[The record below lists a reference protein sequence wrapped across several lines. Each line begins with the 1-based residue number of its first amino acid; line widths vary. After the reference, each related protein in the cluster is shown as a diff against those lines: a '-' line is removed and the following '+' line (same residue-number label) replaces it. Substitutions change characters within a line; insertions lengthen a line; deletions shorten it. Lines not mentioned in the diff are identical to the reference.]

1 MRARTFSLSLLALVL
16 VTACAAPA
24 ASPTI
29 PASPTPKPL
38 ATITITA
45 PKAGATVA
53 IGDVIVTYDVSD
65 VTLVPA
71 ASAQKPEDYHLHA
84 AMDMDTSVWIGTG
97 VPVPAANQNPYPT
110 RLIHT
115 AAKTVTFTTVAAGE
129 HTVTVWLSLAS
140 HVSVKPPVSATVK
153 FTVK

>member
-1 MRARTFSLSLLALVL
+1 MQTRTLSLSLLAVVL

-24 ASPTI
+24 
-29 PASPTPKPL
+29 ASPTPKPL

-45 PKAGATVA
+45 PKAGVTVST
-53 IGDVIVTYDVSD
+53 GDIVVTYEVSD

-84 AMDMDTSVWIGTG
+84 AMDMDTSTWIGTG
-97 VPVPAANQNPYPT
+97 IAVLSGTQNPTPS
-110 RLIHT
+110 RLMHT
-115 AAKTVTFTTVAAGE
+115 AAKTVTFPAVAAGE

-140 HVSVKPPVSATVK
+140 HVSVRPPVSATVK

>member
-1 MRARTFSLSLLALVL
+1 MQARTLSVSLLSVVL

-24 ASPTI
+24 ASPT
-29 PASPTPKPL
+29 PKPL
-38 ATITITA
+38 STITISA
-45 PKAGATVA
+45 PKAGATVST
-53 IGDVIVTYDVSD
+53 GDVVVTYDVSD
-65 VTLVPA
+65 VALVPA

-84 AMDMDTSVWIGTG
+84 AMDVDTSQWIGTG
-97 VPVPAANQNPYPT
+97 VPVPAASANPNPS

-115 AAKTVTFTTVAAGE
+115 AAKTVTFTNVAAGE

-140 HVSVKPPVSATVK
+140 HVSVRPSVSATVK

>member
-1 MRARTFSLSLLALVL
+1 MRTSVVTLSLLAVAL

-24 ASPTI
+24 
-29 PASPTPKPL
+29 ASPTPKPL

-45 PKAGATVA
+45 PKAGATVSA
-53 IGDVIVTYDVSD
+53 GDVVVTYDVSD
-65 VTLVPA
+65 VALVPA

-84 AMDMDTSVWIGTG
+84 AMDMDTSQWIGTG
-97 VPVPAANQNPYPT
+97 VPVPAASANPNPS

-115 AAKTVTFTTVAAGE
+115 AAKTVTFTNVAAGE

-140 HVSVKPPVSATVK
+140 HVSVTPSVSTTVK
-153 FTVK
+153 FTVR

>member
-1 MRARTFSLSLLALVL
+1 MQARMLSLSLLAVVL

-24 ASPTI
+24 
-29 PASPTPKPL
+29 ASPTPKPL

-45 PKAGATVA
+45 PKAGATVPT
-53 IGDVIVTYDVSD
+53 GDVVVTYDVSD

-84 AMDMDTSVWIGTG
+84 AMDVDTSTWIGTG
-97 VPVPAANQNPYPT
+97 IPVPVGVQNPSAS
-110 RLIHT
+110 RLMHT
-115 AAKTVTFTTVAAGE
+115 AAKSVTFTGVAAGE

-140 HVSVKPPVSATVK
+140 HVSVRPPVSATVK

>member
-1 MRARTFSLSLLALVL
+1 MQMRTLSLSLLAVVL

-24 ASPTI
+24 ASPTS
-29 PASPTPKPL
+29 ASPTAKPL
-38 ATITITA
+38 STITITA
-45 PKAGATVA
+45 PKAGATVPT
-53 IGDVIVTYDVSD
+53 GDVVVTYDVSD

-71 ASAQKPEDYHLHA
+71 ANALKPEDYHLHA

-110 RLIHT
+110 RLMHT